1 MGIGCRARSSGGTRR
16 ALPARAQGE
25 DKGPIGDLEGLRD
38 VLLDEEH
45 RDVHDGKTVGS
56 GTGAELLRDAKVRE
70 AYLSV

>member
-1 MGIGCRARSSGGTRR
+1 
-16 ALPARAQGE
+16 
-25 DKGPIGDLEGLRD
+25 LRD